1 MVYPINSL
9 NDLRLLVAL
18 KLEPVVKVL
27 VRRVVWETKSST
39 VAVVAV
45 VAAVVVVAVV
55 AVVVPVAK
63 FECSKMKEVAA
74 VNCRVT

>member
-1 MVYPINSL
+1 
-9 NDLRLLVAL
+9 VAL

-39 VAVVAV
+39 VAVV
-45 VAAVVVVAVV
+45 VVVAVV
-55 AVVVPVAK
+55 VTVAR

-74 VNCRVT
+74 ANCRVT

>member
-1 MVYPINSL
+1 MVYPINSTL
-9 NDLRLLVAL
+9 NGLRLLVAL

-39 VAVVAV
+39 VAVV
-45 VAAVVVVAVV
+45 VVVAVV
-55 AVVVPVAK
+55 VTVAR

-74 VNCRVT
+74 ANCRVT